1 MKSIQFIIAALSLGF
16 ACGASAADAAKG
28 GEKAKQ
34 VCAACHGDT
43 GNEAKVPGAAKI
55 AGQYQDYLYQALR
68 DYKTGKRKN
77 AIMSGQ
83 AQALTDADMRNLAA
97 YYAAQQGSLKVVR

>member
-1 MKSIQFIIAALSLGF
+1 MKTLHIVIAALSLGV
-16 ACGASAADAAKG
+16 AGGANAADAAKG
-28 GEKAKQ
+28 AEKAKQ
-34 VCAACHGDT
+34 VCAACHGET
-43 GNEAKVPGAAKI
+43 GNEAKVPGAAKL

-77 AIMSGQ
+77 AIMAGQ

-97 YYAAQQGSLKVVR
+97 FYAAQQGSLKVVR

>member
-1 MKSIQFIIAALSLGF
+1 MKTIQIVIAALSLGL
-16 ACGASAADAAKG
+16 ACGVHAADASKG
-28 GEKAKQ
+28 AEKAKQ
-34 VCAACHGDT
+34 VCSACHGDT

-55 AGQYQDYLYQALR
+55 AGQYSDYLYQALR

-83 AQALTDADMRNLAA
+83 AQALSDDDMRNLAA
-97 YYAAQQGSLKVVR
+97 YYSAQQGSLKVVR